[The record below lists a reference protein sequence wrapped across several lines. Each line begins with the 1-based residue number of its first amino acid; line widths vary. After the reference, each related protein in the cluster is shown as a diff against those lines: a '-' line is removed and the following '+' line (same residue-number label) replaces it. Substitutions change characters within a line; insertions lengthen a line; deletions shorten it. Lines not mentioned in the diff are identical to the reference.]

1 MAIDGVSGDGRR
13 RRILVINDDPA
24 VLQLFQELLTEEGY
38 DVLLDIFA
46 RQTSELLETVR
57 ATQPDLVI
65 MDFIIGGEASG
76 WQLLQAARMDRST
89 RHIPII
95 VCTAAVRQVTELST
109 HLDAMGVHVVTKPF
123 DIDYLIGIID
133 KAWVMARDRH
143 GSGADSSSAES
154 RRVAEPTATEILTDQ
169 D

>member
-1 MAIDGVSGDGRR
+1 MAADKVSGDGRR
-13 RRILVINDDPA
+13 RRILVVNDDPA
-24 VLQLFQELLTEEGY
+24 ILQLFQELLTEEGY

-46 RQTSELLETVR
+46 RQTSELIETVR
-57 ATQPDLVI
+57 STQPDLVI

-123 DIDYLIGIID
+123 DIDYLLGMID
-133 KAWVMARDRH
+133 KAWAARERH
-143 GSGADSSSAES
+143 GASADSLSSES
-154 RRVAEPTATEILTDQ
+154 RSVAEPTVKESLAGED
-169 D
+169 

>member
-1 MAIDGVSGDGRR
+1 
-13 RRILVINDDPA
+13 
-24 VLQLFQELLTEEGY
+24 
-38 DVLLDIFA
+38 
-46 RQTSELLETVR
+46 
-57 ATQPDLVI
+57 

-76 WQLLQAARMDRST
+76 WQLLQATRMDRST

-123 DIDYLIGIID
+123 DIDYLLGMID
-133 KAWVMARDRH
+133 KAWAARERH
-143 GSGADSSSAES
+143 GASADSPSSES
-154 RRVAEPTATEILTDQ
+154 RIVAEPTANESLTDQ